1 MIAVFSTDR
10 GWRQPV
16 EAALRE
22 RGHEVRGASRPA
34 ELAKCLGDG
43 RVRLVVAGPL
53 AGEVEAAQ
61 RTAGRCPV
69 ISPTPDDTMERIVHR
84 AEGVLGGD

>member
-10 GWRQPV
+10 GWRQPL

-22 RGHEVRGASRPA
+22 HGHEVRSASRPA

-43 RVRLVVAGPL
+43 RVQLVIAGPL
-53 AGEVEAAQ
+53 AGEADAAK

-69 ISPTPDDTMERIVHR
+69 ISATPGDTMERIVHR
-84 AEGVLGGD
+84 AEAVLGAP

>member
-10 GWRQPV
+10 GWRQPL

-22 RGHEVRGASRPA
+22 HRYEVRSASRPA

-43 RVRLVVAGPL
+43 CEGREG
-53 AGEVEAAQ
+53 GH
-61 RTAGRCPV
+61 AGRARRA
-69 ISPTPDDTMERIVHR
+69 TRIVTTVPAVKR
-84 AEGVLGGD
+84 GA